1 MRHLVSISLC
11 FAFLIA
17 EASIAGAMTPQVRA
31 IAAKKKVLIAETF
44 SFRVEVIAERG
55 CRIEFTEPVSAGEN
69 TLNQLGVFDILATT
83 DLEDVPMQPVTEGQR
98 LWSRTYTLE
107 TIRLGEQTIPA
118 IGVTVSCDGQ
128 SQTLQTD
135 PIVITVGS
143 VIEKPDEPLR
153 EIAGTIQREPEPD
166 RRSDSNRFAW
176 LAGVLFVTAILAAS
190 VSWYR
195 RRGNEPLRWCA
206 KELAELR
213 IQSESFT
220 TDVDAT
226 RWLDFAQRLRE
237 ILRVALSAYLHE
249 PYPSPSTY
257 RLIQECQRVAPELD
271 FQSCEGVFARAD
283 RMKFDDQGSDPS
295 LNQEVVARS
304 NRAVGETERMVE
316 FVRQSR
322 RDRKRGR

>member
-1 MRHLVSISLC
+1 MRHLVSVSLC

-17 EASIAGAMTPQVRA
+17 EASIAAAVTPQVRA
-31 IAAKKKVLIAETF
+31 IAAKKDVLIAETF

-55 CRIEFTEPVSAGEN
+55 CRIEFTEPISEGEN
-69 TLNQLGVFDILATT
+69 AMSQLGVFDILATA
-83 DLEDVPMQPVTEGQR
+83 DLEDVPLQPATEDHR

-118 IGVTVSCDGQ
+118 ISVTVSRDGQ
-128 SQTLQTD
+128 SQTLQTN
-135 PIVITVGS
+135 PIVITVGG
-143 VIEKPDEPLR
+143 VIEKTDEPLR

-166 RRSDSNRFAW
+166 APSDSSRFAW
-176 LAGVLFVTAILAAS
+176 LAGVLLVTAILAAS

-195 RRGNEPLRWCA
+195 RRGSEPLRWCTE
-206 KELAELR
+206 ELIELR
-213 IQSESFT
+213 IESESFT

-249 PYPSPSTY
+249 PYPSQSTS
-257 RLIQECQRVAPELD
+257 RLIQECQRVAPESG
-271 FQSCEGVFARAD
+271 FQSCEDVFSRAD
-283 RMKFDDQGSDPS
+283 RLKFGDQGTDPS

-304 NRAVGETERMVE
+304 SRAVEETERMVE
-316 FVRQSR
+316 FVRQPR